1 MHDTD
6 RPLIEEEEEHSP
18 PKSSSSHDLEEG
30 AGDFVDFVNDHEVSD
45 GNDDIFRSLEI

>member
-6 RPLIEEEEEHSP
+6 RPLIEEVEEHSP
-18 PKSSSSHDLEEG
+18 PKSSSDIEEE